1 MAESDAR
8 AAAFDAVAAGYD
20 DDFTRSPAGR
30 RQRARVHA
38 YLERRLPAGLRDA
51 LELGCGTGE
60 DALFLATRGMRV
72 LATDA
77 SPGMLAVAQTKAAS
91 AGAQLRFLALDLR
104 ELEAWDSPER
114 FDLLFS
120 NFGALNCLA
129 PDELA
134 DLGHAAARLLRPGG
148 HAVLVVMPRV
158 CLWELAYFGARL
170 RFPIALRRLAGGP
183 VSATLG
189 AARVPTWYHSPS
201 ALRRA
206 FGADFRHVG
215 QLPVGLCLPP
225 SYLDRLFTTRPR
237 LLARLDRLERAV
249 GVPALAGL
257 ADHCLVHLQRS

>member
-1 MAESDAR
+1 MAGSDVR
-8 AAAFDAVAAGYD
+8 ADAFDAVAAGYD
-20 DDFTRSPAGR
+20 DDFTRSPTGR
-30 RQRARVHA
+30 LQRARVHA
-38 YLERRLPAGLRDA
+38 YVAEHVPQGADA

-60 DALFLATRGMRV
+60 DALFLAGRGLRV

-77 SPGMLAVAQTKAAS
+77 SLEMLAVARAKAA
-91 AGAQLRFLALDLR
+91 AQGAQVRFLELDLR
-104 ELEAWDSPER
+104 ELEAWDTSER

-134 DLGHAAARLLRPGG
+134 DVGRAAARLLRPGG

-170 RFPIALRRLAGGP
+170 RLPSALRRLAGGP
-183 VSATLG
+183 VAAALG
-189 AARVPTWYHSPS
+189 ATRVPTWYHSPG

-206 FGADFRHVG
+206 FGAEFRHVG

-225 SYLDRLFTTRPR
+225 SYLDRVFTRRQR
-237 LLARLDRLERAV
+237 LLAGLDRLERAAGI
-249 GVPALAGL
+249 GVLAGL
-257 ADHCLVHLQRS
+257 ADHCLVHLQRE